1 MQHKWNNY
9 TPGIDHSLLT
19 IMNSLSNWYPW
30 DITRRITKWV
40 SWIQVH
46 LENLELN
53 IKQEPLLHDLL
64 RVFKIISKGS
74 GFLNL
79 LGASQETT
87 KYIWGNS
94 GQHFKRDC
102 GSFLGVVIERNYA
115 MNTLNILVYFFVR
128 NVKSV

>member
-9 TPGIDHSLLT
+9 TSGIDHSLLT

-53 IKQEPLLHDLL
+53 VKQEPLLHDLL
-64 RVFKIISKGS
+64 RVFKIISKGA

-102 GSFLGVVIERNYA
+102 ESFLGVVIERNYA
-115 MNTLNILVYFFVR
+115 MSTLNIFVYFFVR